1 MCDGVLIGSVCIFSI
16 SDVLCLFQGPEP
28 GQKQGQRGQK
38 QQGQKQPPLQ
48 GQEHE
53 VLQPP
58 DKVFQ
63 PPDLSDGSFSSDG
76 GDVIRDPDAMA
87 NPPAAAGIFL
97 FSPNL

>member
-1 MCDGVLIGSVCIFSI
+1 MCDGILISSVCTFSI
-16 SDVLCLFQGPEP
+16 SDVLCLFRGQEP
-28 GQKQGQRGQK
+28 GQKQGNK
-38 QQGQKQPPLQ
+38 AFQPPLQ
-48 GQEHE
+48 GQEHN
-53 VLQPP
+53 VFQPP

-76 GDVIRDPDAMA
+76 GDVIRDPDATA